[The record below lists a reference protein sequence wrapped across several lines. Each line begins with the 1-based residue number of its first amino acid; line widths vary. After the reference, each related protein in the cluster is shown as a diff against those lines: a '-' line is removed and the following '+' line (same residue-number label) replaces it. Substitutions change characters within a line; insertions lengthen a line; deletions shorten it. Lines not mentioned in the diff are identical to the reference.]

1 MITFKYSVHISYLI
15 IQLSLLNI
23 QTHFHSKTHNQKLTG
38 VHRRRP
44 KTMTSDT
51 TIAHHNRHPIRP
63 PPPSNYHPHYY
74 PNSSTSSPSAS
85 IKGCCC
91 CLFLLFSFLALVAVA
106 VVLVVLLAVKP
117 KKPEFSLQQV
127 GVQYINLAS
136 TTNPSSQTIT
146 SPESASLSLAIRML
160 FTAKNDNKVGIKY
173 EDSTFNIMY
182 RGIPLVGFRPFF
194 YIYKYK
200 RILTLSYRPYLSQI
214 KYSLWYSVFS

>member
-1 MITFKYSVHISYLI
+1 
-15 IQLSLLNI
+15 
-23 QTHFHSKTHNQKLTG
+23 
-38 VHRRRP
+38 
-44 KTMTSDT
+44 MTSDT

-182 RGIPLVGFRPFF
+182 RGIPLVRFSSFF
-194 YIYKYK
+194 LYKPWYAYTNVTDICLK
-200 RILTLSYRPYLSQI
+200 LNVYFDILYFLEV
-214 KYSLWYSVFS
+214 SVNFHYVAKV